1 MVGVPAQTCPV
12 LTGRAGGLPDEGPT
26 RIHRRSLDLPD
37 RAPVSLGCR
46 FAVSRT
52 CFRRRAR
59 SGGDLSAPVL
69 EFIPIRIPRR
79 AAPVASKGRIASSY
93 VAYHA
98 LAEASAT
105 PAASELWHTF
115 LCAGPV
121 VLRQR
126 VLRIGYILL
135 CQQRLLQKWPSLPKN
150 FRHPLLH
157 RVLSGVGPRPV
168 TTRLPSGIPRSALLH
183 LAVRGD
189 VERGSG
195 RSKMKEVRQNETA
208 RLYRGMLAP
217 QVN

>member
-69 EFIPIRIPRR
+69 ELHPRSGFPDGLLPLLPKGGLR
-79 AAPVASKGRIASSY
+79 AHMWLTMP
-93 VAYHA
+93 
-98 LAEASAT
+98 LPEASAT

-195 RSKMKEVRQNETA
+195 RRI
-208 RLYRGMLAP
+208 
-217 QVN
+217 